1 MSQGAGGDIPRDRD
15 NRRLSLQELYDSH
28 DRLAYARAMEVLKD
42 HHLAED
48 AVQETFVR
56 VARTLKRGAY
66 PDYPGPWIRTIA
78 RNEALRIAGRNGKIV
93 PLHGEVPIQPPQE
106 KVDDLDEHRK
116 VRETLDRMDA
126 DEADL
131 LADRYLKHQS
141 PEELRRRAGLS
152 GSGFW
157 KRLRKAKESFRWW
170 FRHPPGDEKR
180 E

>member
-1 MSQGAGGDIPRDRD
+1 MSQRAGGDHLTDRND
-15 NRRLSLQELYDSH
+15 RRLSFEELYDSH

-56 VARTLKRGAY
+56 VSRSLDRGAY
-66 PDYPGPWIRTIA
+66 PEYPGPWIRTIA
-78 RNEALRIAGRNGKIV
+78 RNEALRIAGRLGKIV
-93 PLHGEVPIQPPQE
+93 QLHGDVPIQPPQE

-116 VRETLDRMDA
+116 VRETLDRMET

-131 LADRYLKHQS
+131 LADRYLEHQS
-141 PEELRRRAGLS
+141 PESLRRSAGLS

-170 FRHPPGDEKR
+170 FRRPPGDEDR
-180 E
+180 G